1 MPPRWG
7 YKYAVLLELIQ
18 KTQIIDKQQFM
29 EQINLEKY
37 KVSLQSFDNIYR
49 SERESKVKYWFFGM
63 VIFGMIILLLPWT
76 QNIKSKGTITTLK
89 QEQRPQ
95 NINSPIAGKI
105 TKWWVKEGDFVK
117 KGDTVLQISE
127 IKEGYLDPNLVGR
140 TKEQVD
146 AKKGTITYYEGK
158 IATTRTQINA
168 LNNAKVLKI
177 AQLTNKL
184 SQLDNKLAGEKAE
197 QSAVNNEF
205 SVAEDQYKRQLKMFE
220 EGLVSQ
226 TQLQQRQVSFQNALA
241 KKTIVDN
248 KISQT
253 LQEVANIR
261 IEQNSVEQEYTE
273 KISKAEGDRFQSLGQ
288 IETGKGEVA
297 KLENQVTN
305 YIIRNGMYV
314 ILAPQDGQIVRA
326 SKSGIGE
333 ILKDGETI
341 TVIVPSRADYAV
353 EMYVTPVD
361 LPLINIGQ
369 KVRFMF
375 DGFPAIVFSGWPNS
389 SYGTFGGKIVAFENN
404 ISPNGLFRVLVAE
417 DKEDRKWPPQLKIGS
432 GAQGIALLK
441 NVQIWYELWRNVN
454 GFPPDYYKLKDA
466 TGKDKNKDKEKDK
479 DKEK

>member
-1 MPPRWG
+1 M
-7 YKYAVLLELIQ
+7 K
-18 KTQIIDKQQFM
+18 
-29 EQINLEKY
+29 QINLEKH
-37 KVSLQSFDNIYR
+37 KISLKTFQNIYR
-49 SERESKVKYWFFGM
+49 SEKESKVKYWFFGM
-63 VIFGMIILLLPWT
+63 IIFGMIILLLPWT

-117 KGDTVLQISE
+117 KGDTILQISE
-127 IKEGYLDPNLVGR
+127 IKEDYLDPNLIGR
-140 TKEQVD
+140 TKEQLE
-146 AKKGTITYYEGK
+146 AKKGTVTSYEGK
-158 IATTRTQINA
+158 IANAGAQITI
-168 LNNAKVLKI
+168 LQSAKVLKI
-177 AQLTNKL
+177 AQLNNKL
-184 SQLDNKLAGEKAE
+184 SQLDNKLAGENAE
-197 QSAVNNEF
+197 QIAIAKEF
-205 SVAEDQYKRQLKMFE
+205 DNAEDQYKRQMKMFE
-220 EGLVSQ
+220 DGLVSQ
-226 TQLQQRQVSFQNALA
+226 TALQQREVLFQNALA
-241 KKTIVDN
+241 KKTVIAN
-248 KISQT
+248 KIAQT
-253 LQEVANIR
+253 YQEIR
-261 IEQNSVEQEYTE
+261 NTNLEKSSTEQDYAE
-273 KISKAEGDRFQSLGQ
+273 KINKVESDRFQSQSQVATGQ
-288 IETGKGEVA
+288 GDVA
-297 KLENQVTN
+297 KLENQVASYT
-305 YIIRNGMYV
+305 IRNGMYF

-432 GAQGIALLK
+432 GAQGIALLQ
-441 NVQIWYELWRNVN
+441 NVQIWYELWRNIN
-454 GFPPDYYKLKDA
+454 GFPPDYYNLKDA
-466 TGKDKNKDKEKDK
+466 TGKEKDKEKS
-479 DKEK
+479 KEKEK